1 MFTLIHL
8 LIVGALCFVVGS
20 VAVLVYH
27 GKSLK
32 DAIAAE
38 LATLKSDIST
48 LKDRLD
54 PSAAG
59 PVPVAGS
66 TTQPIKSPTGGSV

>member
-8 LIVGALCFVVGS
+8 ILAAGIAFVLGS
-20 VAVLVYH
+20 VAVAVYH

-38 LATLKSDIST
+38 IATLKSDIST

-54 PSAAG
+54 PSAAA
-59 PVPVAGS
+59 PNPPASS
-66 TTQPIKSPTGGSV
+66 TTQPIKATSSGPV

>member
-8 LIVGALCFVVGS
+8 ILAAGIAFVIGS
-20 VAVLVYH
+20 VAVAVYH

-38 LATLKSDIST
+38 IATLKSDIST

-54 PSAAG
+54 PSAAA
-59 PVPVAGS
+59 PI
-66 TTQPIKSPTGGSV
+66 TKTQPIKAPTEGPV